1 MRLYVAAAYTADY
14 INNGNFFTSV
24 KHEYPQQDIGM
35 LQHKA
40 LRSTNHLQ
48 GHKSE
53 SREVHARELN
63 E

>member
-1 MRLYVAAAYTADY
+1 MRLYVAAACTVDY

-24 KHEYPQQDIGM
+24 KHEYPQQGIGM
-35 LQHKA
+35 LQSKA

-53 SREVHARELN
+53 SREVHVRELN

>member
-1 MRLYVAAAYTADY
+1 MRLYFAAAHIADY

-24 KHEYPQQDIGM
+24 KHEYPHQEIGM
-35 LQHKA
+35 LPRKA

-53 SREVHARELN
+53 SR
-63 E
+63 